1 MTTLRE
7 AAQQALEA
15 LEKYRKMM
23 FVEAGCRFGEGDS
36 AITALRAALAEQ
48 PAGPDAE
55 PVAWRW
61 LYRGSP
67 DSEKCFPMPGPDADV
82 IAKAGASEFP
92 RTVQYLYT
100 APQPAKPAEQEPVAL
115 LHDDGYW
122 TAAKTDAGRRLSERL
137 LFAGSPSIAVYT
149 APQPRRRL
157 TDEEIDNTTR
167 KQVDDLLDHI
177 YEYGTAAEG
186 IIERVRAIAR
196 AIERA
201 HGIGEQP

>member
-1 MTTLRE
+1 MSKLRD
-7 AAQQALEA
+7 AAQP
-15 LEKYRKMM
+15 
-23 FVEAGCRFGEGDS
+23 S
-36 AITALRAALAEQ
+36 
-48 PAGPDAE
+48 AE

-100 APQPAKPAEQEPVAL
+100 APQP
-115 LHDDGYW
+115 
-122 TAAKTDAGRRLSERL
+122 
-137 LFAGSPSIAVYT
+137 
-149 APQPRRRL
+149 RRRL

-167 KQVDDLLDHI
+167 KQVDCLLDHI

-186 IIERVRAIAR
+186 IIERVRVIAR

-201 HGIGEQP
+201 HSIGEKT